1 MKCYSPVDDPKDI
14 TTKEYVDAVLDG
26 VTNKMRSVV
35 TLAADGWSDKSQTV
49 NLPGVTADNDLFVA
63 PTEDSVTD
71 YYNADIRASAQAEGQ
86 LTFICGTVP
95 TSVLMANVVIFD

>member
-14 TTKEYVDAVLDG
+14 TTKEYVDAALDG
-26 VTNKMRSVV
+26 VTNKIRSVV

-63 PTEDSVTD
+63 PIEDSMTD
-71 YYNADIRASAQAEGQ
+71 YYDADIRASAQAAGR
-86 LTFICGTVP
+86 LTFMCETVP
-95 TSVLMANVVIFD
+95 TASLMVNVVIFD